1 MHIADGVGDTFQ
13 QDTKYHRDRADAGFE
28 RIALPEPY
36 KEYPGSNRIELPTPP
51 EGSHMTLDEA
61 LRRRRSVRAFAG
73 KPISLGQL
81 SYLLWAS
88 NGIRKAER
96 GHEFR
101 TVPSAGALYP
111 VETYVIVHDVD
122 GVPPGAYHY
131 AIREHALE
139 ELRTGD
145 LGRDITRAALGQRMC
160 ADAAVVFVWT
170 AIFNRSK
177 WKYGQRAYRYVYL
190 DAGHVGHG
198 LALSAASLGLGS
210 CQVGALFDDEVNQI
224 LGVDGVEESV
234 VYMSVVGYPA
244 ERVWREY

>member
-1 MHIADGVGDTFQ
+1 MLGGVGDTFQ
-13 QDTKYHRDRADAGFE
+13 QDTKYHRYQREKGLFD
-28 RIALPEPY
+28 RIAVPEPY
-36 KEYPGSNRIELPTPP
+36 KEYPGSNRIKLPIPV
-51 EGSHMTLDEA
+51 SKSVLTLDEV
-61 LRRRRSVRAFAG
+61 LRCRKSVRRFT
-73 KPISLGQL
+73 KQPLTLEQV

-88 NGIRKAER
+88 NGIQRIDH

-111 VETYVIVHDVD
+111 VETYVIVHDVEGLAK
-122 GVPPGAYHY
+122 GVYHY

-139 ELRTGD
+139 EIKVGD
-145 LGRDITRAALGQRMC
+145 FRREITLAALGQRVC

-177 WKYGQRAYRYVYL
+177 CKYRARAYRYVYL
-190 DAGHVGHG
+190 DAGHVGHS

-210 CQVGALFDDEVNQI
+210 CQVGALFDDDVNQI
-224 LGVDGVEESV
+224 LDVDGVEESV

-244 ERVWREY
+244 E

>member
-1 MHIADGVGDTFQ
+1 MANGVGDAFQ
-13 QDTKYHRDRADAGFE
+13 QDTKYHRDRAEAGIE

-36 KEYPGSNRIELPTPP
+36 KECPDSNRIELPTPAH
-51 EGSHMTLDEA
+51 GSDMTLDDA
-61 LRRRRSVRAFAG
+61 LRRRNSVRSFAG
-73 KPISLGQL
+73 RPISLEQL

-88 NGIRKAER
+88 NGIRRMER

-111 VETYVIVHDVD
+111 VETYVIVHDVE

-145 LGRDITRAALGQRMC
+145 LGPDITRAALGQRMC
-160 ADAAVVFVWT
+160 TDAAVVFVWT

-177 WKYGQRAYRYVYL
+177 WKYSQRAYRYVYL
-190 DAGHVGHG
+190 DAGHVGHS
-198 LALSAASLGLGS
+198 LALSAVSLSLGS
-210 CQVGALFDDEVNQI
+210 CQVGALFDDEVNRI

-244 ERVWREY
+244 QGAWREY